1 MEEGEG
7 EAGASV
13 QPLAQQQQQQ
23 QHAWDD
29 ADVNYSL
36 INNLLGRLH
45 FEKVH
50 RFGPPSPPRRKG
62 EEGGGGGGG
71 GGRGGGGGEGG
82 NGEGSPQPSQQLFGL
97 SFGGGVPLL
106 QQEGGRGGEED
117 GMGSEANTLRPGSL
131 AWHHQSLQQQQ
142 QQQQQPRSRSLDGEG
157 LS

>member
-1 MEEGEG
+1 M
-7 EAGASV
+7 
-13 QPLAQQQQQQ
+13 QPLEQQHQP
-23 QHAWDD
+23 HAWDD

-62 EEGGGGGGG
+62 EEEGG
-71 GGRGGGGGEGG
+71 GGREEG
-82 NGEGSPQPSQQLFGL
+82 NGGGSPQPSQQPSGL
-97 SFGGGVPLL
+97 SFGVGGAPLL

-117 GMGSEANTLRPGSL
+117 GMGGEANTLRPGGL
-131 AWHHQSLQQQQ
+131 ARGHHQSQQHQHQHQHQQQH
-142 QQQQQPRSRSLDGEG
+142 PRSRSWDGEG